1 MTGTSP
7 YAPPAAALQEHDPAA
22 DSQAESIR
30 SSRVRHEVQLKAVG
44 SLYLFFGAMLLV
56 AAIGTAIVM
65 FDESTRSGAAESL
78 GMMTA
83 VTAVYLV
90 LAALQL
96 TVGYGFRRLRSWV
109 RIPGG
114 IIAGIGLLAIPV
126 GTLIN
131 GYILYLMFGERGR
144 VVLAPNY
151 RAIIDATPH
160 IRYRRTVGDWIA
172 LGILVLMVLGVV
184 GLVVFGLR

>member
-1 MTGTSP
+1 MTSASP
-7 YAPPAAALQEHDPAA
+7 YAPPAAALQDNDPAA
-22 DSQAESIR
+22 DSEAEAIR
-30 SSRVRHEVQLKAVG
+30 RKHVRHEVQLKAVG
-44 SLYLFFGAMLLV
+44 SLFLFFGTMLLV
-56 AAIGTAIVM
+56 AAAGTFVVM
-65 FDESTRSGAAESL
+65 FDESIRAGGAESL
-78 GMMTA
+78 ALMTA
-83 VTAVYLV
+83 VSAVYVV